1 MFECALLK
9 EIQMTFLGIVAA
21 AALALATSA
30 SSELAVVSSSTTPGH
45 FQIQGKDVHPHPY

>member
-9 EIQMTFLGIVAA
+9 EIQMTFLGAVAA